1 MSEPGPDDQAT
12 APPPVDAGATAVG
25 TFGPRNRTARFAW
38 GAVAVILIGVI
49 ALVVFALAGPPPS
62 PGVVHR
68 VVTSGD
74 VLTELSTVPPT
85 VFDSVGVSAPSTPLV
100 TPRVLTGQPP
110 LVARGKPE
118 VLYVGADFCPF
129 CGAERWP
136 LIVALSRFGHFTL
149 LHNMQTA
156 SMSVFSSVQT
166 FSFVGAGYS
175 SPYLTFTGIELY
187 SDAPDAEG
195 VFTRIAKLSPEQAAL
210 VARYGGGSP
219 GSASGSYPFVDIGNT
234 MVATTSGFSPALLV
248 GESQSTIAGALS
260 QDDQPIGQAIDAS
273 ANYITAGICRAT
285 GNRPGTVCSSKGV
298 RLASQA
304 LGMATAKA

>member
-1 MSEPGPDDQAT
+1 MSGPGPDDQTT
-12 APPPVDAGATAVG
+12 APTPVGAGAGG

-38 GAVAVILIGVI
+38 CAVAVILIGVI
-49 ALVVFALAGPPPS
+49 ALVVFALTGPPPS

-74 VLTELSTVPPT
+74 VVTELSTVPST

-100 TPRVLTGQPP
+100 APRVLTGQSP
-110 LVARGKPE
+110 LLSRGKPE

-166 FSFVGAGYS
+166 FSFVGAAYA
-175 SPYLTFTGIELY
+175 SPYLTFTGVELY
-187 SDAPDAEG
+187 SDAPNADG
-195 VFTRIAKLSPEQAAL
+195 VFTRIAKLSPEQSAL
-210 VARYGGGSP
+210 VARYGGGSSNP
-219 GSASGSYPFVDIGNT
+219 ASGSYPFVDIGNT
-234 MVATTSGFSPALLV
+234 MVATTAGFSPAVLV
-248 GESQSTIAGALS
+248 GESQSTIAGTLS
-260 QDDQPIGQAIDAS
+260 QDGQPIGQAIDAS
-273 ANYITAGICRAT
+273 ANYLTAGICRAT
-285 GNRPGTVCSSKGV
+285 GDQPRAVCSSKGV
-298 RLASQA
+298 RLAAQA
-304 LGMATAKA
+304 LGIAAAKA